1 MTRAAPNM
9 IASTLVKYSGPGLA
23 EPSGIADQDQMA
35 DEPTRGRYGGAA
47 KPIGRI
53 HWAGAETSDIW
64 NGYMDGAIRSGRRAA
79 AEILTRTS

>member
-1 MTRAAPNM
+1 M

-53 HWAGAETSDIW
+53 HWAGAETSVEW
-64 NGYMDGAIRSGRRAA
+64 QGYIEGALRSGIRAA
-79 AEILTRTS
+79 HEVAARHNA